1 MMVEVP
7 PLLELHGVAVRYG
20 GVRALDGVDIA
31 LHDREI
37 VALVGPNGAGKSTIL
52 KSVFGL
58 ARIAAGEVRWRGA
71 RLHPVAHRGV
81 RLGIAYVPQGRRV
94 LRRLTVEQNLEV
106 GGYTIRRR
114 RDVRRRIDGVMATF
128 PLLRERRRAKA
139 GTLSG
144 GQQQLLAIARALMT
158 EPKALLLDEPSLGL
172 APKTIKEVFGHIRGI
187 NEQHGT
193 AIMVVEHNMVS
204 LLEIAQRAYLLDKG
218 KVVAVDSA
226 ERLMSSDILE
236 RVFMGT
242 HVPDETVAQAAA
254 DLYASPVSRKLDTGQ
269 NPDGGAGGERGR
281 TDTDG
286 RLL

>member
-1 MMVEVP
+1 
-7 PLLELHGVAVRYG
+7 
-20 GVRALDGVDIA
+20 
-31 LHDREI
+31 
-37 VALVGPNGAGKSTIL
+37 
-52 KSVFGL
+52 
-58 ARIAAGEVRWRGA
+58 
-71 RLHPVAHRGV
+71 
-81 RLGIAYVPQGRRV
+81 
-94 LRRLTVEQNLEV
+94 VEQNLEV

-226 ERLMSSDILE
+226 ESLMSSDILE

-242 HVPDETVAQAAA
+242 HVPEETVAQAAA